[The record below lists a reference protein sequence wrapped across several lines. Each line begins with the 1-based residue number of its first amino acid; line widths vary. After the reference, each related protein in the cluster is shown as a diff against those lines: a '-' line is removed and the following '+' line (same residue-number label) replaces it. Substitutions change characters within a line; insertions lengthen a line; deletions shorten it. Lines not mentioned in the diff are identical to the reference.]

1 MKLTKAEKETILLT
15 SEADDTWEVYTFNPG
30 LMKKLAA
37 FSERYPDLCRL
48 KEKYQETGSVIYIVE
63 KSRLSIHLNA
73 PYSEERRRAASE
85 KAKAHRLNKKTEAET
100 NG

>member
-1 MKLTKAEKETILLT
+1 MKLTKAEKETIFLS
-15 SEADDTWEVYTFNPG
+15 SEADDTWEVYTFNTG
-30 LMKKLAA
+30 LIRKLAA
-37 FSERYPDLCRL
+37 FSERYPELCRL
-48 KEKYQETGSVIYIVE
+48 KEKDQETGSATYIVE

-85 KAKAHRLNKKTEAET
+85 KAKAHMLNKKTEAES

>member
-15 SEADDTWEVYTFNPG
+15 SEADDSWEVYTFNPG
-30 LMKKLAA
+30 LMRKFAA

-48 KEKYQETGSVIYIVE
+48 KEKDQETGNVVYIVE

-73 PYSEERRRAASE
+73 PYSEERRRTASE
-85 KAKAHRLNKKTEAET
+85 KAKAHLLNMKTGEEI